1 MALAHDGVALFSCP
15 ACGYSGGHSPP
26 TDRPPAESPALM
38 SVPLDAHRR
47 ADAFDID
54 ALAAFDFDPRTRVV
68 FGAGTIAR
76 LGELTRELGGS
87 RVLVVTDDGI
97 ERAGH
102 VARAV
107 ASLGEAGLDTI
118 VFKDVQ
124 PNPTTDDVDRGLTVA
139 RAERIDFL
147 VAIGG
152 GSSMDCAKGINFL
165 LTNGGQMK
173 DYWGIGKATK
183 PMLPLIAIPTTAGT
197 GSEAQS
203 FALIADAKT
212 HMKMACGDKKAACR
226 VAILDPELTLSM
238 PASVTAATGI
248 DAISHALESYVT
260 TKHNPISQL
269 FARRAWKL
277 LARGFE
283 EVMRETGDRSQGVR
297 GSRQVN
303 PLTLSPEDGGEG
315 TGSKPN
321 GFASSPSTGN
331 PQPATL
337 LAARGSMLLGAHLAG
352 AAIENSMLG
361 ATHALANPLTAHYGI
376 THGLAVGLMLPHVI
390 RFNTPVVSAM
400 YAKLA
405 EDVGLCAAED
415 PRAAELLAARVASL
429 IELSGSPTCLS
440 ACGVERTMLSQ
451 LAIEAAK
458 QWTGTFNPREVD
470 EASLLEL
477 YEAAFDPM

>member
-1 MALAHDGVALFSCP
+1 
-15 ACGYSGGHSPP
+15 
-26 TDRPPAESPALM
+26 M

-76 LGELTRELGGS
+76 LGELTRELGGA
-87 RVLVVTDDGI
+87 RVLVVTDEGI

-107 ASLGEAGLDTI
+107 ASLHAAGLDAI

-124 PNPTTDDVDRGLTVA
+124 PNPTTDDVDRGLAVA
-139 RAERIDFL
+139 KAERIDFL
-147 VAIGG
+147 VAVGG

-238 PASVTAATGI
+238 PASVTVATGI

-260 TKHNPISQL
+260 TKCNPISQL

-283 EVMRETGDRSQGVR
+283 EVAGERSQRSEVSSQNEGMQTDNGEPSSSHSSLVTR
-297 GSRQVN
+297 HS
-303 PLTLSPEDGGEG
+303 PLLP
-315 TGSKPN
+315 
-321 GFASSPSTGN
+321 
-331 PQPATL
+331 
-337 LAARGSMLLGAHLAG
+337 ARGAMLLGAHLAG

-477 YEAAFDPM
+477 YEAAFDPV

>member
-1 MALAHDGVALFSCP
+1 M
-15 ACGYSGGHSPP
+15 
-26 TDRPPAESPALM
+26 
-38 SVPLDAHRR
+38 
-47 ADAFDID
+47 
-54 ALAAFDFDPRTRVV
+54 
-68 FGAGTIAR
+68 
-76 LGELTRELGGS
+76 
-87 RVLVVTDDGI
+87 LVVTDDGI

-102 VARAV
+102 VAKAV
-107 ASLGEAGLDTI
+107 SSLREAGLHTT

-124 PNPTTDDVDRGLTVA
+124 PNPTTDDVDRGLIVA
-139 RAERIDFL
+139 KAERIDFL
-147 VAIGG
+147 VAVGG

-165 LTNGGQMK
+165 LTNGGRMQ

-238 PASVTAATGI
+238 PASVTSATGI

-260 TKHNPISQL
+260 TKRNPISQL

-283 EVMRETGDRSQGVR
+283 EVVGERSRKSEVRSQKEGMLTDNVESSS
-297 GSRQVN
+297 SR
-303 PLTLSPEDGGEG
+303 
-315 TGSKPN
+315 
-321 GFASSPSTGN
+321 SSL
-331 PQPATL
+331 ATRHSSL
-337 LAARGSMLLGAHLAG
+337 LPARGSMLLGAHLAG

-390 RFNTPVVSAM
+390 RFNAPVVSDL
-400 YAKLA
+400 YGKLA
-405 EDVGLCAAED
+405 EDVGLCAADD
-415 PRAAELLAARVASL
+415 PRAAELLAARVALL
-429 IELSGSPTCLS
+429 IESSGSPTYLS
-440 ACGVERTMLSQ
+440 TCGVERTMLRQ

-458 QWTGTFNPREVD
+458 QWTGTFNPRGVD
-470 EASLLEL
+470 ESSLVEL
-477 YEAAFDPM
+477 YEAAFDPV